1 MQPFSV
7 SVKPQASTPAGASS
21 PLAKGLGSG
30 VSALFTP
37 NAHPRRG
44 TFAAL
49 VAAQVLLLLALWLFY
64 PLRIFPSLRDVIR
77 ALGDL
82 ITSQGLLQELWASL
96 TTAWQALGIATLL
109 ALGISYLTA
118 LPFFRPLA
126 FAASKL
132 RYLTLTGL
140 TFFMALMLSS
150 GHQVKLSVL
159 VFGATVYLVTGMTQV
174 ILGTTQEEL
183 DHARTLG
190 LGEWG
195 SFWEVMVRGKLADML
210 EVVRQNFAII
220 WTLIT
225 LVETLYQSEGGIG
238 LLLYKQNRYLHLDGV
253 LAIQL
258 VILALGIAQ
267 DYGFEAL
274 GKTFFPYARLGR
286 M

>member
-1 MQPFSV
+1 MQP
-7 SVKPQASTPAGASS
+7 
-21 PLAKGLGSG
+21 
-30 VSALFTP
+30 LFTP
-37 NAHPRRG
+37 NAHPRRA

-49 VAAQVLLLLALWLFY
+49 IAGQLLLLLAIWLFY
-64 PLRIFPSLRDVIR
+64 PLQIFPRLGEVLG
-77 ALGDL
+77 ALGSL
-82 ITSQGLLQELWASL
+82 ITSQGLVQELWASL
-96 TTAWQALGIATLL
+96 TTAWQALGIATVL
-109 ALGISYLTA
+109 ALLISYLTA

-150 GHQVKLSVL
+150 GYQVKLMVL

-195 SFWEVMVRGKLADML
+195 SFWEVVVRGKLPDML

-258 VILALGIAQ
+258 VILALGVAQ
-267 DYGFEAL
+267 DYAFE
-274 GKTFFPYARLGR
+274 GVRRVFFPYAGLDGVARTL
-286 M
+286 

>member
-1 MQPFSV
+1 MKLLFS
-7 SVKPQASTPAGASS
+7 
-21 PLAKGLGSG
+21 
-30 VSALFTP
+30 P
-37 NAHPRRG
+37 NAQPPRA
-44 TFAAL
+44 TFL
-49 VAAQVLLLLALWLFY
+49 LMVAAQGLVLLLLWLFY
-64 PLRIFPSLRDVIR
+64 PLQIFPRLGEVLG

-82 ITSQGLLQELWASL
+82 ISSQGLIQELWASM
-96 TTAWQALGIATLL
+96 TTALQALGVATVL

-118 LPFFRPLA
+118 LPFFRPIA
-126 FAASKL
+126 YAASKM

-159 VFGATVYLVTGMTQV
+159 IFGATVYLVTGMTSV
-174 ILGTTQEEL
+174 ILTTTQEEM

-190 LGEWG
+190 LGEWR
-195 SFWEVMVRGKLADML
+195 SFWEVVVLGKLDEML

-220 WTLIT
+220 WTMIT

-258 VILALGIAQ
+258 VILATGALQ
-267 DYGFEAL
+267 DYVFVL
-274 GKTFFPYARLGR
+274 LRRVFFPYSQLGTSA
-286 M
+286 

>member
-1 MQPFSV
+1 MQP
-7 SVKPQASTPAGASS
+7 
-21 PLAKGLGSG
+21 
-30 VSALFTP
+30 LFTH
-37 NAHPRRG
+37 NAHPRRA

-49 VAAQVLLLLALWLFY
+49 VAGQVAILLALWLFY
-64 PLRIFPSLRDVIR
+64 PLRLFPSLGEVGR
-77 ALGDL
+77 ALGGL
-82 ITSQGLLQELWASL
+82 LTGQGLVPALWASL
-96 TTAWQALGIATLL
+96 CTAWQALGIATVL
-109 ALGISYLTA
+109 ALLLSYLTA

-140 TFFMALMLSS
+140 TFFMALLLSS
-150 GHQVKLSVL
+150 GHQVKLLVL

-174 ILGTTQEEL
+174 IAGTTQQEL

-195 SFWEVMVRGKLADML
+195 SFWQVVVRGKLAEML

-220 WTLIT
+220 WTLLT

-258 VILALGIAQ
+258 VILALGVAQ
-267 DYGFEAL
+267 DYAFEGIRRAL
-274 GKTFFPYARLGR
+274 FPYAGLGR
-286 M
+286 V

>member
-1 MQPFSV
+1 MTS
-7 SVKPQASTPAGASS
+7 
-21 PLAKGLGSG
+21 
-30 VSALFTP
+30 LFIP
-37 NAHPRRG
+37 NAHPRRA

-49 VAAQVLLLLALWLFY
+49 VAAQVAVLLALWLWL
-64 PLRIFPSLRDVIR
+64 PLQLFPSLGEVLR
-77 ALGDL
+77 ALGSL
-82 ITSQGLLQELWASL
+82 TTGQALLPELWASL
-96 TTAWQALGIATLL
+96 GTAWQALALATAL

-140 TFFMALMLSS
+140 TFFMALLLSS
-150 GHQVKLSVL
+150 GHQVKLTVL

-174 ILGTTQEEL
+174 ILGTTQQEL

-195 SFWEVMVRGKLADML
+195 SFWQVVVRGKLADML

-258 VILALGIAQ
+258 VILGLGVAQ
-267 DYGFEAL
+267 DYAFEGVRKL
-274 GKTFFPYARLGR
+274 FFPYAALGKA
-286 M
+286 

>member
-1 MQPFSV
+1 M
-7 SVKPQASTPAGASS
+7 S
-21 PLAKGLGSG
+21 P
-30 VSALFTP
+30 LFTP
-37 NAHPRRG
+37 NAHPRRA
-44 TFAAL
+44 TLAAL
-49 VAAQVLLLLALWLFY
+49 VAGQVLTLLALWLFF
-64 PLRIFPSLRDVIR
+64 PLQLFPSLGDVCR
-77 ALGDL
+77 AFGDL
-82 ITSQGLLQELWASL
+82 LTTQGLLPELWASL
-96 TTAWQALGIATLL
+96 TTAFQALGIATVL
-109 ALGISYLTA
+109 ALFISYLTA

-140 TFFMALMLSS
+140 TFFMALLLSS

-159 VFGATVYLVTGMTQV
+159 VFGATVYLVTGMTRV
-174 ILGTTQEEL
+174 ILSTTQEEL

-195 SFWEVMVRGKLADML
+195 SFWEVVVRGKLADML

-253 LAIQL
+253 VAIQL
-258 VILALGIAQ
+258 VILAVGVAQ

-274 GKTFFPYARLGR
+274 RKVFFPYAGLGAAG
-286 M
+286 

>member
-1 MQPFSV
+1 MHALAFFLKS
-7 SVKPQASTPAGASS
+7 KPDYS
-21 PLAKGLGSG
+21 LGSPSPSGRGPGGG
-30 VSALFTP
+30 VGVLFTP
-37 NAHPRRG
+37 NAHPRR
-44 TFAAL
+44 TTLAAL
-49 VAAQVLLLLALWLFY
+49 VTAQALVLLALWLWL
-64 PLRIFPSLRDVIR
+64 PLRLFPSLSEVLR

-82 ITSQGLLQELWASL
+82 VTSQGLLQELWASL
-96 TTAWQALGIATLL
+96 TTAWQALGLATLL
-109 ALGISYLTA
+109 ALGIAYLTA

-140 TFFMALMLSS
+140 TFFMALLLSS

-195 SFWEVMVRGKLADML
+195 SFWEVVVRGKLPDML

-225 LVETLYQSEGGIG
+225 LVETLYQSEGGLG

-258 VILALGIAQ
+258 VILALGVAQ
-267 DYGFEAL
+267 DYAFEGIRRTL
-274 GKTFFPYARLGR
+274 FPYAGLGKA
-286 M
+286 

>member
-1 MQPFSV
+1 MNS
-7 SVKPQASTPAGASS
+7 
-21 PLAKGLGSG
+21 
-30 VSALFTP
+30 LFTP
-37 NAHPRRG
+37 NAHPRRVP
-44 TFAAL
+44 FAAL
-49 VAAQVLLLLALWLFY
+49 VAGQAAILLALWLFY
-64 PLRIFPSLRDVIR
+64 PLRLFPSLSEVLR

-82 ITSQGLLQELWASL
+82 ITGQGLLPELWASL
-96 TTAWQALGIATLL
+96 TTAWQALGLATGL
-109 ALGISYLTA
+109 ALLISYLTA

-140 TFFMALMLSS
+140 TFFMALLLSS
-150 GHQVKLSVL
+150 GHQVKLLVL

-195 SFWEVMVRGKLADML
+195 SFWQVVVRGKLADML
-210 EVVRQNFAII
+210 EVVRQNFAIV

-258 VILALGIAQ
+258 VILTLGVAQ
-267 DYGFEAL
+267 DYAFEAL
-274 GKTFFPYARLGR
+274 RKVFFPYAGLGAA
-286 M
+286 